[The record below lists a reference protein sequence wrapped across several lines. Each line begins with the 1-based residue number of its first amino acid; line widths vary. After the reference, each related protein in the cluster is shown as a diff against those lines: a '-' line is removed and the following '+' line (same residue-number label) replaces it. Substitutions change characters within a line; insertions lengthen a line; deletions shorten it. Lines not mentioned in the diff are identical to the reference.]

1 MFMGQYEHTIEQRA
15 ELSFLQST
23 EKGLERLLLSPEVWM
38 AAYIYTRQTLGR
50 SLQTSCKVFHLHYKI
65 VKSTTVSIES
75 DGGESGQAGT
85 NSGSGTAS

>member
-1 MFMGQYEHTIEQRA
+1 MQRA

-50 SLQTSCKVFHLHYKI
+50 RFADKLQSLPSTLQNRKI
-65 VKSTTVSIES
+65 QRQVSIES